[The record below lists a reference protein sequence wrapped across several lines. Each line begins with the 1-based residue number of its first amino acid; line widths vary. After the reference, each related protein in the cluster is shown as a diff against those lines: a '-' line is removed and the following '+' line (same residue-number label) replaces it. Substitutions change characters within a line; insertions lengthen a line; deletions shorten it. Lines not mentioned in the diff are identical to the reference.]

1 MVRILVADDDH
12 AILDSTQLLLECEG
26 YEVITASSGDAVCD
40 MENNLP
46 DVILLDIW
54 LSGTNGA
61 EVARFLKA
69 QERTRHI
76 PIILFSANRH
86 IEHLA
91 KEAGVEDTLTKPFD
105 IETLLQK
112 IQKYTPFSIRGRD

>member
-1 MVRILVADDDH
+1 MARVFIADDDQ
-12 AILDSTQLLLECEG
+12 AILDATQLLLEYEG
-26 YEVITASSGDAVCD
+26 YEVMTASGGDAVCKID
-40 MENNLP
+40 GNLP

-54 LSGTNGA
+54 LSGTNGV
-61 EVARFLKA
+61 EIARFLKE

-91 KEAGVEDTLTKPFD
+91 REAGVEDTLTKPFD
-105 IETLLQK
+105 IETLLDK
-112 IQKYTPFSIRGRD
+112 IQKYTPEPSP